1 MDPRSTRRVPR
12 IASALAVVA
21 GIANVLSQALAS
33 TELSG
38 PAAVSVI
45 AGALAPTLAI
55 LVAWWV
61 PSRMLGVAMLSVA
74 MLLELPA
81 LVAPGSAFALAVECL
96 LVVAVMATYLDRP
109 ERPRKQREFSIIF

>member
-1 MDPRSTRRVPR
+1 METRNTRRIPR
-12 IASALAVVA
+12 VASALAVVA
-21 GIANVLSQALAS
+21 GIANVASQAVAA

-45 AGALAPTLAI
+45 ASALAPTLAI

-61 PSRMLGVAMLSVA
+61 PSRPLGVAMLSTA

-81 LVAPGSAFALAVECL
+81 LVAVGSAFALAVECL

-109 ERPRKQREFSIIF
+109 ERPRKRRELSIIF

>member
-1 MDPRSTRRVPR
+1 MKLPSRVR
-12 IASALAVVA
+12 LAVVA

-33 TELSG
+33 TDLSG

-61 PSRMLGVAMLSVA
+61 PSRPLGVAMLSVA

-81 LVAPGSAFALAVECL
+81 LVAVGSAFALAVECL
-96 LVVAVMATYLDRP
+96 LVVAVLATYLDRP
-109 ERPRKQREFSIIF
+109 ERPRKRREFSIVF

>member
-1 MDPRSTRRVPR
+1 MEPRNSRRIPR

-21 GIANVLSQALAS
+21 GIANVISQAFLAP
-33 TELSG
+33 ELNG
-38 PAAVSVI
+38 PAAVSVL
-45 AGALAPTLAI
+45 AGALAPALAI

-61 PSRMLGVAMLSVA
+61 PSRALGVAMLSVA

-81 LVAPGSAFALAVECL
+81 LVVVGSAFALAVECL

-109 ERPRKQREFSIIF
+109 ERPRKQRELSIIF

>member
-1 MDPRSTRRVPR
+1 MDLRTTRRIPR
-12 IASALAVVA
+12 IASALAVAA
-21 GIANVLSQALAS
+21 GIANVVSQALAS

-61 PSRMLGVAMLSVA
+61 PSRPLGVAMLSCA

-81 LVAPGSAFALAVECL
+81 LVAAGSAFALAVECL
-96 LVVAVMATYLDRP
+96 LVVAVMATYFDRP
-109 ERPRKQREFSIIF
+109 ERPRKRREFSIIF